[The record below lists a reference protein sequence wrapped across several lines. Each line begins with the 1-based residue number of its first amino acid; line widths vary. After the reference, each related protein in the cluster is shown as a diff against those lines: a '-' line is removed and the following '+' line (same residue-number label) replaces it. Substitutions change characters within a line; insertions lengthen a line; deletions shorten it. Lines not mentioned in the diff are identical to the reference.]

1 MLFSALVAAMV
12 ALPAPSVSP
21 SVSPMAATLLGDPKI
36 RVKLS
41 DDELVAGDK
50 AKVKVKAA
58 QDGYLVVLR
67 MDTEGRVRVIFPVDP
82 NDDAHVRGGKEF
94 EVRSRGDREA
104 FTVAEHTGDGMVL
117 AARSDRPFDFA
128 RFTTNSRWDLDA
140 LTPDS
145 TARDPEA
152 ALLSIVDRMGGS
164 GYDYDVVSYN
174 VGTRSARR
182 QYANRMYGAF
192 GYGGWYDPW
201 YASAFGGWPYYY
213 GPRYGLGATY
223 VRVVRVGRGHG
234 RR

>member
-12 ALPAPSVSP
+12 ALPAPDAP
-21 SVSPMAATLLGDPKI
+21 SIAATALGDPKI

-41 DDELVAGDK
+41 EDELVAGDK

-104 FTVAEHTGDGMVL
+104 FTVAENTGDGLVL
-117 AARSDRPFDFA
+117 AARADRPFDFT
-128 RFTTNSRWDLDA
+128 RFISNARWDLDA
-140 LTPDS
+140 LSPDS
-145 TARDPEA
+145 AARDPEA
-152 ALLSIVDRMGGS
+152 ALLSVVDRMGGS
-164 GYDYDVVSYN
+164 DFDYDVVSYN
-174 VGTRSARR
+174 VATRSARR
-182 QYANRMYGAF
+182 QYANRMFGAF
-192 GYGGWYDPW
+192 GYGGWYSPW
-201 YASAFGGWPYYY
+201 YGGAFGAWPYYY
-213 GPRYGLGATY
+213 ASPFGYRATY

>member
-1 MLFSALVAAMV
+1 MFVSALVAAMI
-12 ALPAPSVSP
+12 ALPTPVVTP
-21 SVSPMAATLLGDPKI
+21 LAAVTSGDPKV

-41 DDELVAGDK
+41 DDELAAGDK
-50 AKVKVKAA
+50 AKVRVKVA

-67 MDTEGRVRVIFPVDP
+67 MDTEGHVRVIFPVDP
-82 NDDAHVRGGKEF
+82 NDDARVRGGKEF

-140 LTPDS
+140 LSPDS
-145 TARDPEA
+145 AARDPEE
-152 ALLSIVDRMGGS
+152 ALLSLVDRMGGS

-174 VGTRSARR
+174 VLARSARR

-192 GYGGWYDPW
+192 GYAGWYDPW
-201 YASAFGGWPYYY
+201 YGSAFGAWPYYY
-213 GPRYGLGATY
+213 GSPLGYGRAY
-223 VRVVRVGRGHG
+223 VRVVRVAPSRGHG
-234 RR
+234 RRR